1 MRYFFKPS
9 FLILAA
15 FCCFPSITFAS
26 YPGDTLL
33 TRLIQNW
40 ESEFERVQIQYHL
53 QKRSLRQ
60 RLLKVNNK
68 LYGPARSP
76 KSSELLVHQLW
87 ERSLLIDSLRNLEKS
102 HSTDITLRR
111 YKKGLELIR
120 LLYEKIL
127 ALDHH
132 FTTLKTYQNVAA
144 LSNPNTF
151 PEFQVAQGIIE
162 ERLNK
167 KSTLELPGL
176 FESNPYLSAAF
187 SVVASVIGDGDPK
200 EREEELE
207 QIACI
212 LDFTVRMNNELALIY
227 YETEFLKESNTALK
241 EDCQILFKDYV
252 QALGYFTSLADC
264 RKEDDWEKVYSLL
277 GDYAEN
283 LKSLSNNGAEVA
295 LEEAYN
301 MQVDLEFSVDRLLDF
316 INKYSAFISQ
326 GEKYYQ
332 KFEIIANSY
341 MHEETCSAKLPAQFS
356 NLKEDIRLSIVKF
369 KESYNITAL
378 KGSKLKDL
386 LYGNIH

>member
-1 MRYFFKPS
+1 
-9 FLILAA
+9 
-15 FCCFPSITFAS
+15 
-26 YPGDTLL
+26 
-33 TRLIQNW
+33 
-40 ESEFERVQIQYHL
+40 
-53 QKRSLRQ
+53 
-60 RLLKVNNK
+60 
-68 LYGPARSP
+68 
-76 KSSELLVHQLW
+76 LLVHQLW